1 MKKLLAFIFAL
12 TLSMTCVGC
21 KGSDENS
28 SSGPSDSTS
37 SGVAEPV
44 EVSFAELSIDLSD
57 PENVV
62 SEADP
67 FEKSDVFDATGRK
80 LTENEWLLNSK
91 FAKSYIKSLPLGKH
105 VFEYKTSTKYGTIT
119 IVITDKDAPR
129 YVFSFGVDDV
139 LNFEDEVA
147 LPRLVKDQDSYQDD
161 YEVTYELYHI
171 GDGVETIIP
180 VEERAQGYWADL
192 APGTYQWFATARL
205 GEKWHHFSLNF
216 RKETFDEY
224 IERKKDTLVFD
235 AERNVYVKNIDG
247 KYAIDTKVQEYYTY
261 SVSNDII
268 HSAIKA
274 GKRIGVRLTMDE
286 ATKTCLW
293 MTNDQWHKED
303 LKLAVQYQGS
313 EVVQGGKYIYT
324 KVLNLDAKYFAND
337 EDLAV
342 IFTSQFN
349 PSKSDSDT
357 WASISGSLEIWFE

>member
-1 MKKLLAFIFAL
+1 MKKLFAFIFAL

-21 KGSDENS
+21 KGSKENS
-28 SSGPSDSTS
+28 SSVTSDSTS
-37 SGVAEPV
+37 SSVAEPV
-44 EVSFAELSIDLSD
+44 EVSFAEISIDLSD

-67 FEKSDVFDATGRK
+67 FEESEVFDASGRK
-80 LTENEWLLNSK
+80 LTDKEWLLNSK
-91 FAKSYIKSLPLGKH
+91 FAKSYIKSLSLGEH
-105 VFEYKTSTKYGTIT
+105 TFEYKSLTKYGTIK
-119 IVITDKDAPR
+119 IVITDKEAPR
-129 YVFSFGVDDV
+129 YVFSFGVDEV
-139 LNFEDEVA
+139 LHFDDEA
-147 LPRLVKDQDSYQDD
+147 ELPFLVKDQDSYQDNYD
-161 YEVTYELYHI
+161 VTYELYQI
-171 GDGVETIIP
+171 EEGAKTNIA
-180 VEERAQGYWADL
+180 VEETQQGYWADL
-192 APGTYQWFATARL
+192 DSGMYQWVATATL
-205 GEKWHHFSLNF
+205 GEKSHQFSLDF

-224 IERKKDTLVFD
+224 IENKKDTLVFD
-235 AERNVYVKNIDG
+235 EGRNVYVKNVDG

-268 HSAIKA
+268 HNAIKA

-313 EVVQGGKYIYT
+313 EVVQDGKYIYT

>member
-1 MKKLLAFIFAL
+1 MKNLVALIFAL
-12 TLSMTCVGC
+12 TLSMACVGC

-28 SSGPSDSTS
+28 SSDASNSTS
-37 SGVAEPV
+37 ASVTEPIK
-44 EVSFAELSIDLSD
+44 VSFAEITIDLSD
-57 PENVV
+57 PENIV

-224 IERKKDTLVFD
+224 IERQKDTLVFD
-235 AERNVYVKNIDG
+235 AEQKTYVKNVDG
-247 KYAIDTKVQEYYTY
+247 TYAINTTVKEYYTY
-261 SVSNDII
+261 SVSNAII

-274 GKRIGVRLTMDE
+274 GKSIGIRLTMTE
-286 ATKTCLW
+286 PTKTCLW
-293 MTNDQWHKED
+293 MTNNQWHND
-303 LKLAVQYQGS
+303 ALKLAIPYQGS
-313 EVVQGGKYIYT
+313 EVEKDGKYIYT
-324 KVLNLDAKYFAND
+324 QILDLDAKYFANE

-357 WASISGSLEIWFE
+357 WQSISGSLEIWFE